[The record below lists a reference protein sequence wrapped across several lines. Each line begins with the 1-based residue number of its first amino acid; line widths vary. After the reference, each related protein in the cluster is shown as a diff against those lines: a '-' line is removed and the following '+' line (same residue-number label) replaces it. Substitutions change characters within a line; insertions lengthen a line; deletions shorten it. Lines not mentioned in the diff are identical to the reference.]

1 MTDWAQLVQ
10 DNARPAR
17 SNVEVQTQLL
27 GELEGSPAEVAERL
41 VGVDGATA
49 EALFILGA
57 EACDLLLT
65 RLAAAVQNGA
75 PVLTDPP
82 EDTVAA
88 QVALTV
94 ASCWNDILAAGRPEL
109 LAGDEP
115 TSAWLDGVDAA
126 DPELERQ
133 LAFVVPALG
142 RDTTLRELVNAG
154 TTNAP
159 VAQPEDIGPVLAA
172 AVLGEDTIEAEW
184 REWLASAPKWLSSGM
199 LEWQDLLWA
208 ARAVYA
214 RIGGEPV
221 ERVLPALRR
230 ATRGE

>member
-1 MTDWAQLVQ
+1 MDWAQLVQ
-10 DNARPAR
+10 DSTGPAR
-17 SNVEVQTQLL
+17 SNVDVQTQLL
-27 GELEGSPAEVAERL
+27 AELEGSPAEVAERL

-49 EALFILGA
+49 EAVFVLGA
-57 EACDLLLT
+57 EACDPLLT
-65 RLAAAVQNGA
+65 RLAAAVRHAA
-75 PVLTDPP
+75 PVLAAPP

-88 QVALTV
+88 QIALTI
-94 ASCWNDILAAGRPEL
+94 ASCWNDILVAERRDL

-115 TSAWLDGVDAA
+115 TSAWLDEVDAA

-142 RDTTLRELVNAG
+142 GDSTLRELVDAG
-154 TTNAP
+154 PTGAP
-159 VAQPEDIGPVLAA
+159 VAQPEDIGPVLAV
-172 AVLGEDTIEAEW
+172 AVLTGETIEADW
-184 REWLASAPKWLSSGM
+184 REWLASAPDWLSSGM
-199 LEWQDLLWA
+199 LEWQDVLWA

-221 ERVLPALRR
+221 DRVLPALRR